1 MRYRCRIDD
10 MISSHTSSLS
20 GALSFD
26 GQEVHVKRRL
36 LVLGIGSLLAAATA
50 AYAHHSFARDY
61 AEDQQI
67 SLEGDVVSF
76 EYRNPHA
83 WVYFTANDGNGVL
96 RKFGAEWA
104 NPRRLEQAGVGATDL
119 KAGDH
124 VIVNGAPSRNANTY
138 NLHLKSIRR
147 PADGWSWPGSGSAT
161 GAGGRFGRYR

>member
-1 MRYRCRIDD
+1 
-10 MISSHTSSLS
+10 MISSHTSSRS

-36 LVLGIGSLLAAATA
+36 FVLGIGSLLAAATA

-83 WVYFTANDGNGVL
+83 WVYFTANDGSGVL

-104 NPRRLEQAGVGATDL
+104 NPRRLEQAGVTATDL
-119 KAGDH
+119 KVGDH
-124 VIVNGAPSRNANTY
+124 VIVSGAPSRSASTY

-147 PADGWSWPGSGSAT
+147 PADGWSWPGA
-161 GAGGRFGRYR
+161 GAGTGTRGRFGRFR